1 MVAGN
6 DSNGRLGNEGLGLTR
21 GLDVHM
27 AVNWLKFG
35 FKQTWRD
42 IRAGDLRLLALAVV
56 IAVAAVSSVG
66 FLSDRVGRALERD
79 AARMLGADLVLD
91 TRDMA
96 QQAWIDHAR
105 SMGLSAIRIWR
116 FPSMVGSSDG
126 DLQLA
131 SIKVVEPGYPLRGEL
146 RTTDSL
152 TAPDVVT
159 RSSPEPGEVWV
170 DPQLLALADVAIGD
184 RLQIGQQQLRIA
196 RAITYEPDRG
206 VQFVNVAPRVLMR
219 AEDLAASG
227 LLGEGSRVGH
237 SMLVAGDEAL
247 VAQYR
252 EWLRPQ
258 LDASQTILTLDEG
271 RPEVRRTLDRAQQFL
286 TLVVM
291 IAVLIASVA
300 IALGARRFSQ
310 RQQSAVAVMRCV
322 GATQATVR
330 KILLLEFAVVALV
343 GSLIGLMIGW
353 LAQTGLVSV
362 MQELVSDELPGVGI
376 MPALQGIYAGFWLL
390 FAFSIPPL
398 QALSRVSPAQI
409 FRRDVPAFP
418 LHSVMGYVFA
428 FGGFALLMWWI
439 AGDLKYGFG
448 LAAGFVVAAIVFGL
462 LGLVALKVVD
472 RLRGLAGRRVH
483 WRFAMAGLVRRK
495 GSTIAQVSALAVGM
509 MAILLLTIVRTD
521 LLQGWQRTLPP
532 DAPNRF
538 LINIQ
543 PDQVQA
549 VRETLGNAG
558 LDGLTFY
565 PMVRGRLIEKNG
577 QTLKVESF
585 ESPRAQRLLQRDFN
599 LSYAE
604 SLQNNG
610 RIVQGRPFDPAAF
623 EVSMEVDIASDLG
636 LALGDEIVFE
646 VAGQPV
652 KVRITSLRQVD
663 WDSMRPNFFAVM
675 TPASLA
681 QEPQTFITSFHLP
694 IEQANIVQSLV
705 RTYPNL
711 TVFDVGAVIMQL
723 QSVLDRVSVAIQ
735 GLFIFAILAG
745 AVVLA
750 AALSSSRDER
760 VREAALL
767 RAIGA
772 TNRQLALTQR
782 IELLFI
788 GAMAGLLAA
797 GGATLAAW
805 GLSTWVFEFGM
816 QWSLTPW
823 LLGLAVCMPGA
834 WLAGSVVLRGVLRTP
849 PLLILRTE

>member
-1 MVAGN
+1 MSGK
-6 DSNGRLGNEGLGLTR
+6 
-21 GLDVHM
+21 
-27 AVNWLKFG
+27 WLKFG

-42 IRAGDLRLLALAVV
+42 VRAGDLRLLALAVV

-79 AARMLGADLVLD
+79 AARMLGADLVLE
-91 TRDMA
+91 TPEQA
-96 QQAWIDHAR
+96 EQQWLDEAR
-105 SMGLSAIRIWR
+105 GRGLSAIRVWR
-116 FPSMVGSSDG
+116 FPSMVGSADG

-131 SIKVVEPGYPLRGEL
+131 SIKVVESGYPLRGEL
-146 RTTDSL
+146 RTTQSL
-152 TAPDVVT
+152 TEPDVVT
-159 RSSPEPGEVWV
+159 TQAPEPGEVWV
-170 DPQLLALADVAIGD
+170 DPQLLALAGLSVGD
-184 RLQIGQQQLRIA
+184 TLQVGRKALRID

-219 AEDLAASG
+219 AEDLVDAG

-237 SMLVAGDEAL
+237 SMLVAGDEQT
-247 VAQYR
+247 VDVYR

-258 LDASQTILTLDEG
+258 LDVAQKILTLDEG

-291 IAVLIASVA
+291 IAVLIAAVA

-322 GATQATVR
+322 GATQSTVR
-330 KILLLEFAVVALV
+330 NVLMLEFAMVALA
-343 GSLIGLMIGW
+343 GSLVGLLIGW
-353 LAQTGLVSV
+353 VAQMGLVSL
-362 MQELVSDELPGVGI
+362 MQELVSDELPGVGL

-390 FAFSIPPL
+390 FAFSVPPL

-418 LHSVMGYVFA
+418 LHSVVGYLLA

-448 LAAGFVVAAIVFGL
+448 LAAGFVGAAVLFSL
-462 LGLVALKVVD
+462 LGVVALKAVD
-472 RLRGLAGRRVH
+472 SLRGVLGRRVH

-495 GSTIAQVSALAVGM
+495 GATIAQVSALAVGM

-521 LLQGWQRTLPP
+521 LLQGWQQTLPA

-543 PDQVQA
+543 PDQVQP
-549 VRETLGNAG
+549 VRETLAKAQLN
-558 LDGLTFY
+558 DLTFY
-565 PMVRGRLIEKNG
+565 PMVRGRLIERNDKA
-577 QTLKVESF
+577 LLVENF

-599 LSYAE
+599 LSYAS
-604 SLQNNG
+604 SLENNG
-610 RIVQGRPFDPAAF
+610 RIVAGRPFDPDAF
-623 EVSMEVDIASDLG
+623 EVSMETDIATDLG
-636 LALGDEIVFE
+636 LSLGDEIVFE
-646 VAGQPV
+646 IAGQPV

-663 WDSMRPNFFAVM
+663 WDSMRPNFFAVL
-675 TPASLA
+675 TPAALDR
-681 QEPQTFITSFHLP
+681 QPQTFITSFHLP
-694 IEQANIVQSLV
+694 LEQAALTQTLV

-711 TVFDVGAVIMQL
+711 TIFDVGAVISQL

-735 GLFIFAILAG
+735 GLFVFAILAG

-772 TNRQLALTQR
+772 TNRQLASAQR

-797 GGATLAAW
+797 TGATLAAW
-805 GLSTWVFEFGM
+805 ALSVWVFEFAM
-816 QWSLTPW
+816 QWSITPW
-823 LLGLAVCMPGA
+823 VLGLAVCMPGA
-834 WLAGSVVLRGVLRTP
+834 WLAGSIVLRGVLRSP
-849 PLLILRTE
+849 PLLILRNES

>member
-1 MVAGN
+1 
-6 DSNGRLGNEGLGLTR
+6 
-21 GLDVHM
+21 M
-27 AVNWLKFG
+27 AVSGLKFG

-42 IRAGDLRLLALAVV
+42 VRAGDLRLLALAVV

-79 AARMLGADLVLD
+79 AARMLGADLVLE
-91 TRDMA
+91 TPE
-96 QQAWIDHAR
+96 QAHQRWLDEAR
-105 SMGLSAIRIWR
+105 NRGLAAIRVWR
-116 FPSMVGSSDG
+116 FPSMVGSPDG

-131 SIKVVEPGYPLRGEL
+131 SIKVVESGYPLRGEL
-146 RTTDSL
+146 RTTKSL
-152 TAPDVVT
+152 TEPDVVT
-159 RSSPEPGEVWV
+159 TDAPEPGNVWV
-170 DPQLLALADVAIGD
+170 DPQLLALTGLSVGD
-184 RLQIGQQQLRIA
+184 LLQVGRKALRVE

-219 AEDLAASG
+219 AEDLVDSE

-237 SMLVAGDEAL
+237 SMLVAGDEQL
-247 VAQYR
+247 VGNYR

-258 LDASQTILTLDEG
+258 LDAAQTILTLDEG

-291 IAVLIASVA
+291 IAVLIAAVA

-322 GATQATVR
+322 GATQSTVR
-330 KILLLEFAVVALV
+330 NVLLLEFALVALA
-343 GSLIGLMIGW
+343 GSLVGLLIGW
-353 LAQTGLVSV
+353 LAQMGLVSV
-362 MQELVSDELPGVGI
+362 MQELVSDELPGVGL

-390 FAFSIPPL
+390 FAFSVPPL

-409 FRRDVPAFP
+409 FRRDVPLFP
-418 LHSVMGYVFA
+418 LHSVMGYVLA

-439 AGDLKYGFG
+439 AGEPKYGFG
-448 LAAGFVVAAIVFGL
+448 LAAGFVGAAVVFGL

-472 RLRGLAGRRVH
+472 RLRSVLGRRPH

-521 LLQGWQRTLPP
+521 LLQGWQQTLPP

-543 PDQVQA
+543 PDQVQP
-549 VRETLGNAG
+549 VRDTLARAE
-558 LDGLTFY
+558 LDKLNFY
-565 PMVRGRLIEKNG
+565 PMVRGRLIERNG
-577 QTLKVESF
+577 KTLHVEDF

-599 LSYAE
+599 LSYAS
-604 SLQNNG
+604 SLENNG
-610 RIVQGRPFDPAAF
+610 RIIAGTEFDPDAF
-623 EVSMEVDIASDLG
+623 EVSMEMDIATDLG

-646 VAGQPV
+646 IAGQPV

-663 WDSMRPNFFAVM
+663 WDSMRPNFFAVL
-675 TPASLA
+675 TPAALER
-681 QEPQTFITSFHLP
+681 QPQTFITSFHLP
-694 IEQANIVQSLV
+694 LEQASLTQTLV

-711 TVFDVGAVIMQL
+711 TVFDVGAVISQL

-735 GLFIFAILAG
+735 GLFVFAILAG

-772 TNRQLALTQR
+772 TNRQLASAQR

-797 GGATLAAW
+797 TGATLAAW
-805 GLSTWVFEFGM
+805 ALSVWVFEFAM
-816 QWSLTPW
+816 QWSITPW

-834 WLAGSVVLRGVLRTP
+834 WLAGSIVLRGVLRTP
-849 PLLILRTE
+849 PLLILRNEA